1 MTSCH
6 EGSDI
11 TECPCL
17 SSPITLQLWKEFS
30 VLAFQEELPQAFSSG
45 CQSQGRGSHFLA
57 TKDERLLGQYLICWM
72 LFWWSTQ
79 NCWFECVD
87 QKWWLQLQRKLLLT
101 PNRTGMIWGS
111 SVHAA
116 SEDLSL
122 CFPLGQDNVALHLR
136 TEPTVQQVSMLYLS
150 AQVQN
155 GQFKSIDAAIFNHY
169 HMVICALKHFKYF
182 FNEHLSSF
190 FFFSLLGSFIHATN
204 TS

>member
-57 TKDERLLGQYLICWM
+57 TKDERLLRQYLICWM

-79 NCWFECVD
+79 NCWFERVD

-155 GQFKSIDAAIFNHY
+155 GQFKYLIIITWSYVRLNTSNIFL
-169 HMVICALKHFKYF
+169 MSAFL
-182 FNEHLSSF
+182 LLF
-190 FFFSLLGSFIHATN
+190 FFFSLLSSFIHATN